1 MKEKSEMQPSLI
13 AITITDRFFGILN
26 KIPYVAFYA
35 RTRGWE
41 FILSWLHRITGLLL
55 ILYLGFH
62 LITLSALSIPG
73 EYDAK
78 MALFSSPL
86 IVFFEWL
93 LAIPVIFHAVNG
105 GRLMLYE
112 IYGYRD
118 DKVMIQ
124 WLFAVAAAYVCLL
137 AVFMLLGNQS
147 VSPIFYWLTVFM
159 IAVMGGYAFLARI
172 WRTGHSR
179 FWKFQR
185 VSGVFLLAMIPAH
198 FLFMHLN
205 PAVGKDSAV
214 IIARLQNF
222 FVKIVDLAMVLAVVY
237 HGGYGLFSVGR
248 DYIASRTLHILM
260 TVLVVAVMVLSAWI
274 GLKMIVRVQASYE
287 TVAGGRSP
295 VGWQIY
301 RIVI

>member
-1 MKEKSEMQPSLI
+1 MQPSLI
-13 AITITDRFFGILN
+13 SIKITDQIFRILN

-35 RTRGWE
+35 KTRGWE
-41 FILSWLHRITGLLL
+41 FILSWSHRLTGLLL
-55 ILYLGFH
+55 LLYVWFH

-73 EYDAK
+73 NYDAK

-105 GRLMLYE
+105 GRLMLFE

-118 DKVMIQ
+118 DTAMVR
-124 WLFAVAAAYVCLL
+124 WVFVVSAAYACLL

-147 VSPIFYWLTVFM
+147 VSPIFFWLTVFI
-159 IAVMGGYAFLARI
+159 IAVICGYAFSARI
-172 WRTGHSR
+172 WRLGHSQ

-185 VSGVFLLAMIPAH
+185 VSGVFLLVMIPAH

-214 IIARLQNF
+214 IIARMQSF
-222 FVKIVDLAMVLAVVY
+222 FIKIVDLAMVLAVVY
-237 HGGYGLFSVGR
+237 HGGYGLFSVGK
-248 DYIASRTLHILM
+248 DYIVSQRLQILM
-260 TVLVVAVMVLSAWI
+260 TVLISVMMVLSAWI
-274 GLKMIVRVQASYE
+274 GLK
-287 TVAGGRSP
+287 
-295 VGWQIY
+295 
-301 RIVI
+301 VIITI

>member
-1 MKEKSEMQPSLI
+1 MQPSLI
-13 AITITDRFFGILN
+13 SIKITDRLFGILN

-41 FILSWLHRITGLLL
+41 FILSWSHRITGLLL
-55 ILYLGFH
+55 LLYLWFH

-73 EYDAK
+73 DYDAK
-78 MALFSSPL
+78 MALFSAPV

-93 LAIPVIFHAVNG
+93 LAIPVIFHAANG
-105 GRLMLYE
+105 GRLMLFE

-118 DKVMIQ
+118 DTAMIR
-124 WLFAVAAAYVCLL
+124 WLFAVSAAYVCLL

-147 VSPIFYWLTVFM
+147 VSPIFFWLTVFM
-159 IAVMGGYAFLARI
+159 IAVICGYAFLAKIR
-172 WRTGHSR
+172 RLGHSQ

-214 IIARLQNF
+214 IIARMQNF
-222 FVKIVDLAMVLAVVY
+222 FVKTVDLAILLAVVC
-237 HGGYGLFSVGR
+237 HGGYGLFSVGK
-248 DYIASRTLHILM
+248 DYIVSRRLQILM
-260 TVLVVAVMVLSAWI
+260 TVLVAAVMVLSAWI
-274 GLKMIVRVQASYE
+274 GLK
-287 TVAGGRSP
+287 
-295 VGWQIY
+295 
-301 RIVI
+301 IVIRV

>member
-1 MKEKSEMQPSLI
+1 MEKSEMEPSLI
-13 AITITDRFFGILN
+13 STKITDQILGLLN

-35 RTRGWE
+35 HTRGWA
-41 FILSWLHRITGLLL
+41 FILSWGHRITGL
-55 ILYLGFH
+55 ILVLYVWFH
-62 LITLSALSIPG
+62 LITLSALSSPLD
-73 EYDAK
+73 YDAK

-105 GRLMLYE
+105 GRLMLFE

-118 DKVMIQ
+118 DTAMIR
-124 WLFAVAAAYVCLL
+124 WSFVVSAAYVCLL

-147 VSPIFYWLTVFM
+147 VSPIFFWLTVFI
-159 IAVMGGYAFLARI
+159 IAVICGYAFLARI
-172 WRTGHSR
+172 WRLGHSP

-185 VSGVFLLAMIPAH
+185 VSGVFLLVMIPAH

-222 FVKIVDLAMVLAVVY
+222 FVKIVDIAMVLAVVY
-237 HGGYGLFSVGR
+237 HGGYGLFSVGK
-248 DYIASRTLHILM
+248 DYIVSRRLQILM
-260 TVLVVAVMVLSAWI
+260 TVLVAAVMVLSAWI
-274 GLKMIVRVQASYE
+274 GLKIII
-287 TVAGGRSP
+287 T
-295 VGWQIY
+295 I
-301 RIVI
+301 